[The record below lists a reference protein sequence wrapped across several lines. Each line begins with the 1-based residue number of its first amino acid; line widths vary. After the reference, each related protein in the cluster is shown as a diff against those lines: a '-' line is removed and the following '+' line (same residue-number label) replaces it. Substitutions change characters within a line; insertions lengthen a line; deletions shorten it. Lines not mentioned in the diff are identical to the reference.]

1 MVIRNLRDSKFL
13 PNNIGDFKMNKLLLT
28 AILTM
33 GIALASAPVMAKH
46 GADDPAG
53 HDTAEHAAGHDTAE
67 HAGGHDTAE
76 HAGGHDTAEHAGGH
90 DTAEH
95 AGGHDAA
102 EHEANDTPAP
112 APAI

>member
-1 MVIRNLRDSKFL
+1 
-13 PNNIGDFKMNKLLLT
+13 MNKLLLT

-53 HDTAEHAAGHDTAE
+53 HEATEHAGGHEATE
-67 HAGGHDTAE
+67 HAGGHDA
-76 HAGGHDTAEHAGGH
+76 
-90 DTAEH
+90 AEH

-102 EHEANDTPAP
+102 EQEAAEHEAIDTPAP
-112 APAI
+112 APAN